1 MKDMHRL
8 RNLLGSLR
16 VLDAV
21 HRTRSVAKAAE
32 ALCITPGAVSQQLKE
47 LEGRLG
53 VQLLDKVGRRLEFTK
68 AGRELVL
75 SAAEQFDRLE
85 AAVRQITEAAAR
97 PRLRLRVMPSFA
109 IRWLAPRLASFY
121 ADYPEIDLELAT
133 ISAVAEARLEDADF
147 IVLHGEGQWTDLHL
161 DHIFDDALT
170 PVCSP
175 ALAARLRT
183 PQDLHQV
190 NMLRSMLRPDDWETW
205 LGAAG
210 ITENFKLGSR
220 LGNAALCYCAATDGL
235 GVAIGQLAYVSGDL
249 ESGHLVAPF
258 PTIAATEKGY
268 YLACELRRA
277 NTFPLSVF
285 RAWMRSVS
293 GGISPVLAGR
303 SLPES

>member
-1 MKDMHRL
+1 MHRL
-8 RNLLGSLR
+8 RTLLGSLR

-21 HRTRSVAKAAE
+21 RRTRSVAKAAE

-53 VQLLDKVGRRLEFTK
+53 VQLLIREGRQLEFTT
-68 AGRELVL
+68 AGRELAL

-85 AAVRQITEAAAR
+85 AAIRAITEVAGR

-121 ADYPEIDLELAT
+121 GDHPEIDLELAT
-133 ISAVAEARLEDADF
+133 INAAAEARLEDADF

-175 ALAARLRT
+175 ALAERLQT
-183 PQDLHQV
+183 PHDLHQV
-190 NMLRSMLRPDDWETW
+190 NMLRSMIRPDDWETW

-210 ITENFKLGSR
+210 ITESFNLGSR
-220 LGNAALCYCAATDGL
+220 LGNAALCYRAAADGL

-249 ESGHLVAPF
+249 ESGNLVAPF

-277 NTFPLSVF
+277 NTFPHSVF
-285 RAWMRSVS
+285 RAWRRSVS
-293 GGISPVLAGR
+293 GGIPSLPAGR
-303 SLPES
+303 SRPEN

>member
-1 MKDMHRL
+1 MEDMHRL
-8 RNLLGSLR
+8 RMILGSLR

-21 HRTRSVAKAAE
+21 HRTRSVAKAAD
-32 ALCITPGAVSQQLKE
+32 ALCITAGAVSQQLKE
-47 LEGRLG
+47 LEARLG
-53 VQLLDKVGRRLEFTK
+53 VQLLHRDGRRLEFTQ
-68 AGRELVL
+68 AGRELAL
-75 SAAEQFDRLE
+75 SAAEQFDRLD
-85 AAVRQITEAAAR
+85 AAVRRITEVGGR

-121 ADYPEIDLELAT
+121 ADHPEIDLELAT
-133 ISAVAEARLEDADF
+133 INAAAEPRLEDADF
-147 IVLHGEGQWTDLHL
+147 IVLHGEGEWTDLHM

-175 ALAARLRT
+175 ALAERLRT

-190 NMLRSMLRPDDWETW
+190 NMLRSMIRPDDWETW

-210 ITENFKLGSR
+210 ITERFVLGSR
-220 LGNAALCYCAATDGL
+220 LGNAALCYRAAADGL

-249 ESGHLVAPF
+249 ESGRLVAPF
-258 PTIAATEKGY
+258 PTIAKTEKGY

-293 GGISPVLAGR
+293 GEISPLPASR

>member
-8 RNLLGSLR
+8 RILLSSLR

-21 HRTRSVAKAAE
+21 HRTRSLAKAAE

-47 LEGRLG
+47 LEARLG
-53 VQLLDKVGRRLEFTK
+53 VQLLHKVGRRLEFTK
-68 AGRELVL
+68 AGRELAL
-75 SAAEQFDRLE
+75 SATEQFDRLE
-85 AAVRQITEAAAR
+85 ATLRQITEAAGR

-121 ADYPEIDLELAT
+121 ADHPEIDLELAT
-133 ISAVAEARLEDADF
+133 SNAAAEARMEDADF

-161 DHIFDDALT
+161 DHIFADALT

-175 ALAARLRT
+175 ALAERLKT
-183 PQDLHQV
+183 PQDLRQV
-190 NMLRSMLRPDDWETW
+190 NMLRSMIRPDDWETW

-210 ITENFKLGSR
+210 ITESFNLGSR
-220 LGNAALCYCAATDGL
+220 LGNAALCYHAAAEGL

-249 ESGHLVAPF
+249 ESGRLVAPF

-285 RAWMRSVS
+285 RAWMCSVS
-293 GGISPVLAGR
+293 DGISPVPAGR
-303 SLPES
+303 SPPES